1 MIRRPL
7 ARLLA
12 LFAGLA
18 LVASTGEA
26 AASTQHQARHD
37 GFVVRHGDDLTLNG
51 KDFRFA
57 GSNNYYLMYRSP
69 AMVDDVF
76 ADAAGAGFTVLRTWG
91 FLDIGAQ
98 DDTGSV
104 HHKENGVYFQYW
116 DGTGPAYNDG
126 ADGLQHLDQVIK
138 SARDKGIRLVIPLT
152 NNWSA
157 FGGMDQYVRWRGGTH
172 HDQFYTDPVIRGWY
186 KDWISHV
193 LNRTNSL
200 TGVKYKDDPTVMAWE
215 LANEPRCGGSGVY
228 PRSATCTD
236 ATITAW
242 AADISAHIDG
252 VDGRHL
258 ISSGDEGFLCTD
270 RAGTD
275 FTLNCADGVDSSA
288 LAALPAID
296 FMSFHLYPDHWKK
309 DPAWGTGWITTHV
322 RLADRLRKPVMLGE
336 FGLLD
341 KATRNVVYKE
351 WTDAAVRSGIDG
363 FLYWILS
370 GVQDD
375 GTDYPDYDGFTVYCP
390 SPVCTTI
397 ANAGDELRHGQ
408 RSRPPV
414 ADHDTAQTLREEPV
428 TVSPAT
434 NDIAYRT
441 KVKPSTIDLDPAVAG
456 QQTTVT
462 LPGGRFGLSAGVV
475 TFTPAAG
482 FVGRVVAPYT
492 IRDQAGRTSNVAEV
506 RVTVKNRPGDALV
519 LASFE
524 SGTEGWAPAS
534 WQAGAGTVTQTTE
547 FHPEGAA
554 GLRATTADGGWFGV
568 AGLPERADLSGKS
581 VLRYELRT
589 GATGTSY
596 SVALQTG
603 DAYTWCQSTWGY
615 ASAGGT
621 ITVEADL
628 STAMSCDAAALA
640 DVRAVYIWFDG
651 NGVYDI
657 DHLRAQ

>member
-1 MIRRPL
+1 MIRSL
-7 ARLLA
+7 VVISALLLSA
-12 LFAGLA
+12 APA
-18 LVASTGEA
+18 SASAST
-26 AASTQHQARHD
+26 RHD
-37 GFVVRHGDDLTLNG
+37 GFVARHGDDLTLNG

-116 DGTGPAYNDG
+116 DGAKPAYNDG

-157 FGGMDQYVRWRGGTH
+157 FGGMDQYVRWRAGTH

-200 TGVKYKDDPTVMAWE
+200 TGVKYKDDPTIMAWE

-228 PRSATCTD
+228 PRSAACTD
-236 ATITAW
+236 ATITGW
-242 AADISAHIDG
+242 AADISGHIDG
-252 VDGRHL
+252 VDRRHL
-258 ISSGDEGFLCTD
+258 IGSGDEGFLCTD
-270 RAGTD
+270 RAGAD

-296 FMSFHLYPDHWKK
+296 FMSFHLYPDHWNK

-322 RLADRLRKPVMLGE
+322 RLADRLRKPVLLGE

-341 KATRNVVYKE
+341 KASRNVVYKE
-351 WTDAAVRSGIDG
+351 WTDAAVRAGIDG

-397 ANAGDELRHGQ
+397 ANAGDELRRGQ

-414 ADHDTAQTLREEPV
+414 ADHDLAQTLREEPV
-428 TVSPAT
+428 TVSPAA

-441 KVKPSTIDLDPAVAG
+441 KVKPSTIDLDPAAAG

-462 LPGGRFGLSAGVV
+462 LPGGTFGLTPATGVV

-482 FVGRVVAPYT
+482 FAGRVAAPYT

-506 RVTVKNRPGDALV
+506 RVTVRSRPGDALV

-524 SGTEGWAPAS
+524 SGSEGWAPAS
-534 WQAGAGTVTQTTE
+534 WQSNAGTVARTTE
-547 FHPEGAA
+547 FHSEGAA
-554 GLRATTADGGWFGV
+554 GLRVTTADGGWFGV
-568 AGLPERADLSGKS
+568 AGLPERVDLSAKA

-596 SVALQTG
+596 SIAVQTG
-603 DAYTWCQSTWGY
+603 DASTWCQSTWGY
-615 ASAGGT
+615 AGAGGT
-621 ITVEADL
+621 TTVEVDL
-628 STAMSCDAAALA
+628 STAMSCDAAALS
-640 DVRAVYIWFDG
+640 DVRAVYLWFDG
-651 NGVYDI
+651 NGVHDI

>member
-7 ARLLA
+7 ARLLVV
-12 LFAGLA
+12 FAGLA
-18 LVASTGEA
+18 LVASAGV
-26 AASTQHQARHD
+26 ASANTRHD
-37 GFVVRHGDDLTLNG
+37 NGLVVRHGDDLKLDG
-51 KDFRFA
+51 KTFRFA

-76 ADAAGAGFTVLRTWG
+76 ADAAGAGFNVMRTWG
-91 FLDIGAQ
+91 FLDIGNQ

-116 DGTGPAYNDG
+116 NGTKPAYNDG
-126 ADGLQHLDQVIK
+126 ADGLQHLDYVLK
-138 SARDKGIRLVIPLT
+138 AARDKGIKLVIPLT

-236 ATITAW
+236 TTITDW
-242 AADISAHIDG
+242 AADISRHVDSIDG
-252 VDGRHL
+252 KHL
-258 ISSGDEGFLCTD
+258 ISAGDEGFLCTD
-270 RAGTD
+270 RSSSD
-275 FTLNCADGVDSSA
+275 FTLNCADGVNSVA
-288 LAALPAID
+288 LASLPAVD
-296 FMSFHLYPDHWKK
+296 LMSFHLYPDHWTK
-309 DPAWGTGWITTHV
+309 DAAWGTAWIKTHV
-322 RLADRLRKPVMLGE
+322 QLAKRIRKPVMLGE
-336 FGLLD
+336 FGLQD
-341 KATRNVVYKE
+341 KATRNVVYKQ
-351 WTDAAVRSGIDG
+351 WTDAAVSAGIDG

-375 GTDYPDYDGFTVYCP
+375 GTDYPDFDGFTVYCP
-390 SPVCTTI
+390 SPVCTTL
-397 ANAGDELRHGQ
+397 ANAGQELRYGQ

-414 ADHDTAQTLREEPV
+414 ADHDAVQTLRDETV
-428 TVSPAT
+428 TLSPST
-434 NDIAYRT
+434 NDVAYRT
-441 KVKPSTIDLDPAVAG
+441 KIKPSTIDLDPTASG
-456 QQTTVT
+456 QQTVASVT
-462 LPGGRFGLSAGVV
+462 GGTFKLDKRTGVV
-475 TFTPAAG
+475 TFTPAASYL
-482 FVGRVVAPYT
+482 GRAVARYT
-492 IRDQAGRTSNVAEV
+492 VRDQAGRTSNVAEL
-506 RVTVKNRPGDALV
+506 RVTVKSRPGDPLV

-524 SGTEGWAPAS
+524 TGTEGWGPAS
-534 WQAGAGTVTQTTE
+534 WQSNAGTVAQTTE
-547 FHPEGAA
+547 FHPQGAS

-568 AGLPERADLSGKS
+568 SGLAEAVNLSGKS

-589 GATGTSY
+589 GAAGTSY
-596 SVALQTG
+596 SIAVQTG

-615 ASAGGT
+615 ASANT
-621 ITVEADL
+621 TTTVEADL
-628 STAMSCDAAALA
+628 TTAMSCDGAALA
-640 DVRAVYIWFDG
+640 DVRAVFVWFDG
-651 NGVYDI
+651 NAVYDI